1 MADSVAV
8 HRRTVLLTLAFGSAV
23 TFVAIYLLGVRTTWG
38 QRLDATALR
47 GRSALRPR
55 TIHAAHELLNTI
67 SIASLVLVGGLIVL
81 IALAR
86 RRPLLAMGA
95 AIVIGGSTVTSELL
109 KHVIL
114 QRPNLGIFD
123 AVGPHASFPSGHTTV
138 AFSLA
143 IAALLV
149 APSHNRAA
157 VGILGSLY
165 TIGIAVGVIAT
176 ANHRPSDAIGAVL
189 VVTAW
194 AAVVAAVL
202 LSVSFATPRDARD
215 RRVSPALAFGGR
227 GTARVRVR
235 RAHRNGVRDPTGP
248 AGNDRGLRRVRRRV
262 RGDHRGHPRRDGRAA
277 RRVARGLARP
287 APRRRRDRRRLSP
300 RSGSPGR
307 RTHVAQEEETV
318 VVDEAVREVP
328 RARVRVRPV
337 DDPSGTTG
345 DHPR

>member
-8 HRRTVLLTLAFGSAV
+8 NRRTVLLTLAFGSAV
-23 TFVAIYLLGVRTTWG
+23 TFVAVYLLGVRTTWG

-81 IALAR
+81 VALAR

-109 KHVIL
+109 KHAIL

-123 AVGPHASFPSGHTTV
+123 AVGPDASFPSGHTTV

-149 APSHNRAA
+149 APSHNRAV

-165 TIGIAVGVIAT
+165 AIGIAVGVVAT
-176 ANHRPSDAIGAVL
+176 ANHRPSDVIGAVL

-215 RRVSPALAFGGR
+215 RRVSPALALGGAALLAFAFVGLIGTVFAIRLDRLGTIAVSGAFAGACAAIIGAILVATAALLAALR
-227 GTARVRVR
+227 GVSLDPPLDDIVTAD
-235 RAHRNGVRDPTGP
+235 A
-248 AGNDRGLRRVRRRV
+248 
-262 RGDHRGHPRRDGRAA
+262 
-277 RRVARGLARP
+277 
-287 APRRRRDRRRLSP
+287 
-300 RSGSPGR
+300 
-307 RTHVAQEEETV
+307 
-318 VVDEAVREVP
+318 
-328 RARVRVRPV
+328 
-337 DDPSGTTG
+337 
-345 DHPR
+345 